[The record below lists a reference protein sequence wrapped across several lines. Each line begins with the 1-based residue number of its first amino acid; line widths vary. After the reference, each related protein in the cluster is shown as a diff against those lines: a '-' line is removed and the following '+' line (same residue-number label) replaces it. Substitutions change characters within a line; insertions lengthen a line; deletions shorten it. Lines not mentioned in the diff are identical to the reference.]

1 MRTFRQG
8 SKVRWAAIVAALAA
22 ALALTACSPSGC
34 SSRTQGDG
42 KDAAPAPAGGPEYPM
57 TVIDDAS
64 RSVTIPA
71 KPERVVSLAPANTEV
86 VAALGALD
94 RLVGRTAFCDYPSEA
109 AGVPVV
115 GDFAQ
120 PNVEAIV
127 GAEPD
132 LVLATSGVQADVVTK
147 LEESGAVVLV
157 VDPQTVDALYSS
169 IGRVATVLG
178 DPAAGDRLIAEMRAG
193 IAEVREA
200 VGDREPVPVFL
211 EIAQDPLYTV
221 GSGTLMGELIALAG
235 GDNVVTEQGYVAYS
249 LEQLVK
255 DDPKV
260 YLATKGSMSDPK
272 DLAKRVGFGSLAA
285 VKSGRVAVLD
295 DNLVSRPGPRIA
307 LGIRAMAEAIHPD
320 AFGE

>member
-1 MRTFRQG
+1 MRRFRHG
-8 SKVRWAAIVAALAA
+8 SKRGWAAIGTVLI
-22 ALALTACSPSGC
+22 LALTLAGCSPSGC
-34 SSRTQGDG
+34 SSQPSGDG
-42 KDAAPAPAGGPEYPM
+42 STGTPPGAGGPEYPM

-64 RSVTIPA
+64 RSVTVPA
-71 KPERVVSLAPANTEV
+71 RPERVVSLAPANTEI

-94 RLVGRTAFCDYPSEA
+94 RLVGRTAFCDYPPEVES
-109 AGVPVV
+109 VQVV

-127 GAEPD
+127 GAKPD

-147 LEESGAVVLV
+147 LEEAGAVVVV
-157 VDPQTVDALYSS
+157 VDPQTVDGLYSA

-178 DPAAGDRLIAEMRAG
+178 DTTAGDRLIADMRAD
-193 IAEVREA
+193 IAEVRA
-200 VGDREPVPVFL
+200 AIGDREPVPVFL

-235 GDNVVTEQGYVAYS
+235 GENVVAQQGYVAYS

-255 DDPKV
+255 DDPQV

-272 DLAKRVGFGSLAA
+272 DLAKRAGFGSLAA
-285 VKSGRVAVLD
+285 VKTGRVTVLD

-307 LGIRAMAEAIHPD
+307 LGVRAMAEAIHPG
-320 AFGE
+320 AFRK